1 MSNRTTVAHLIL
13 EHLEKQGISLPFP
26 EHSKGDLVKER
37 DWAMSTSGFNL
48 ISNFQELFDEV
59 CEDVDDLVSTG
70 KVVFTEDGILIFH
83 DQKAKR
89 AILSDL

>member
-1 MSNRTTVAHLIL
+1 MSNRTTVAHLVL

-26 EHSKGDLVKER
+26 EHVKGDLVKEH

-48 ISNFQELFDEV
+48 ISNFQELFD
-59 CEDVDDLVSTG
+59 
-70 KVVFTEDGILIFH
+70 KVVFTEDGSLIFH